1 MEILKSIH
9 HPNIVKLLDVYN
21 SETCV
26 YLVMELVTGGHLQAR
41 LKDKGCYDEAQAKL
55 LLAQVRYLV
64 ITPSCCSLQVRRRV
78 RAEGPGRSRAT
89 PHLHSRATA
98 PAPPLP
104 PHRSLLSSGRRWGAQ
119 VIAAVHYLHN
129 INVIHRDIKPENLLF
144 VETGDE
150 LNVKPADV

>member
-1 MEILKSIH
+1 MLRDLVA
-9 HPNIVKLLDVYN
+9 PAPPLALL
-21 SETCV
+21 SSPAPPP
-26 YLVMELVTGGHLQAR
+26 LPR
-41 LKDKGCYDEAQAKL
+41 
-55 LLAQVRYLV
+55 
-64 ITPSCCSLQVRRRV
+64 
-78 RAEGPGRSRAT
+78 
-89 PHLHSRATA
+89 HLHSRPTA

-104 PHRSLLSSGRRWGAQ
+104 RHRSLLSSGRRWRAQ